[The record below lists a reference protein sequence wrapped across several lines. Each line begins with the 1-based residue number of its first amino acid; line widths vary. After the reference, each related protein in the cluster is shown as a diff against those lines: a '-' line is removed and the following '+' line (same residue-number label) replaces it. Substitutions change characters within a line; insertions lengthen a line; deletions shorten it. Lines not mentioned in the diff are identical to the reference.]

1 MIEKRR
7 CLGIADL
14 AYAALAALFRSPGD
28 CLWQMVRKAGVLG
41 VEFERMEHME
51 EGASAALVGGRR
63 A

>member
-1 MIEKRR
+1 
-7 CLGIADL
+7 
-14 AYAALAALFRSPGD
+14 
-28 CLWQMVRKAGVLG
+28 LWQMVRKAGVLG